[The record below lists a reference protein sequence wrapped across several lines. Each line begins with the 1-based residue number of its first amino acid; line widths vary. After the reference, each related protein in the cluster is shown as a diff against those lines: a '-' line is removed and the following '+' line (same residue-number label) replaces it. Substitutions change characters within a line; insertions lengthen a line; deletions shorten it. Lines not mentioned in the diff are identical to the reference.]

1 MTATMTHRKNWTF
14 EQLAREYGPIELQ
27 RPLSK
32 EEFAHLAEQ
41 HPDLRMEREPNGTTT
56 IMSPV
61 KKGTSRRE
69 GDLFGLL
76 YYWKIQTNALGDLH
90 GPNGTY
96 DLPNGA
102 TKMPDASWIS
112 PERLAAGDG
121 DEETFIQ
128 IVPDFVA
135 EIRSASDRLSKL
147 QEKVRD
153 SWIANGVR
161 LAWLIDPYEEK
172 AYVYRH
178 GAEAPE
184 VVEGFAEKVLS
195 GEEVLPGFELP
206 LDKMMRRG

>member
-1 MTATMTHRKNWTF
+1 MTATISHRKHWTF
-14 EQLAREYGPIELQ
+14 EQLALEFGPIELQ

-32 EEFAHLAEQ
+32 EEFLQLVGQ

-69 GDLFGLL
+69 NQLLFLL
-76 YYWKIQTNALGDLH
+76 NLWDYATGNGEVH

-112 PERLAAGDG
+112 PERLADGDG
-121 DEETFIQ
+121 DEESFIQ

-135 EIRSASDRLSKL
+135 EIRSGSDRLSKL
-147 QEKVRD
+147 QEKMTEI
-153 SWIANGVR
+153 WMANGVR

-172 AYVYRH
+172 AYIYRQ
-178 GAEAPE
+178 GEKEPTT
-184 VVEGFAEKVLS
+184 VEGFSGKSLDGEAVLT
-195 GEEVLPGFELP
+195 GFVLPLE
-206 LDKMMRRG
+206 KMQRRP